1 MNLHDKTK
9 DELILEL
16 QKLYDANGIPSQEI
30 ESINKKLTLERNLF
44 QKYLN
49 LVEVLIVTFNKE
61 GCIEMINRKGCEIL
75 GYNEGEL
82 IGKNWFKICLPQ
94 PDGYEQV
101 FPVFEG
107 IMAGNLAA
115 YEYFENEIITKTGTK
130 RLMAWHNSYLRNEHG
145 AIDGVISSG
154 EDITE
159 RKAIENAFKESEE
172 KFRLLFNQSPD
183 AVTITNSKGEYID
196 CNATALAEMNVAS
209 LSELQQYTSLDFY
222 ADPADR
228 NKLLSGLNELGFVRN
243 LELKLKSPNRTEV
256 FDYLVSAEIMN
267 FRNSEPLIIVWC
279 RNITDRKQA
288 EQALKN
294 SEEKYRESQ
303 LVGNMAHWEYNFL
316 SEKLY
321 WSDQLYNIYGV
332 SRENFEPDL
341 KKSLAA
347 AHPDDQENIK
357 TLYFNAIKN
366 ISEFSVESRIILPK
380 GEIRYISNKAKLKTD
395 ENQNPTSMLGTVID
409 ITDRKKAEAEIIFKN
424 QELQKLNSEKDK
436 FFTIIA
442 HDLKSPFNTI
452 MGFSEL
458 LVEKIKEK
466 RYEDV
471 EEYADIIQKASQKS
485 MYLLSNLMEWARS
498 QTGRMQFNPEF
509 FDLVSFI
516 DDILELF
523 EIIADQKSIVIQ
535 KEMPAKAP
543 AFADKSMLSTVL
555 RNLISNAIKFTKPG
569 GQVIISV
576 KLIQTGVVVSVKDT
590 GIGIPKEN
598 IEKLF
603 RIDGNISTVGTNN
616 EKGTGFGLVL
626 CKDFVKKHGGE
637 IWVESAKNLGSTFY
651 FSLPFQTK

>member
-1 MNLHDKTK
+1 
-9 DELILEL
+9 
-16 QKLYDANGIPSQEI
+16 
-30 ESINKKLTLERNLF
+30 
-44 QKYLN
+44 
-49 LVEVLIVTFNKE
+49 
-61 GCIEMINRKGCEIL
+61 
-75 GYNEGEL
+75 
-82 IGKNWFKICLPQ
+82 
-94 PDGYEQV
+94 
-101 FPVFEG
+101 
-107 IMAGNLAA
+107 
-115 YEYFENEIITKTGTK
+115 
-130 RLMAWHNSYLRNEHG
+130 
-145 AIDGVISSG
+145 
-154 EDITE
+154 
-159 RKAIENAFKESEE
+159 
-172 KFRLLFNQSPD
+172 
-183 AVTITNSKGEYID
+183 
-196 CNATALAEMNVAS
+196 
-209 LSELQQYTSLDFY
+209 
-222 ADPADR
+222 
-228 NKLLSGLNELGFVRN
+228 
-243 LELKLKSPNRTEV
+243 
-256 FDYLVSAEIMN
+256 
-267 FRNSEPLIIVWC
+267 LIIVWC

-347 AHPDDQENIK
+347 AHPDDQENIR

-471 EEYADIIQKASQKS
+471 EEYADIIQKTSQKS

-616 EKGTGFGLVL
+616 ENGTGFGLVL
-626 CKDFVKKHGGE
+626 CNDFVKKHGGE